1 VDCHDPLLRGR
12 SEEDKVTTVAL
23 FLKERHARGM
33 RDKGAVAA
41 TAGIRS
47 GFTRALMS
55 SSFLDHPILRAA
67 RGACRSS
74 VAELREKKDKGP
86 SGSVKLPL
94 CESLMVDRRDK
105 LWTSREWTY
114 PDIDQRA
121 VYIATMWAYDMAARV
136 SEYTAAEGSAEDHCV
151 RAGDLLFDFT
161 SFTARGGDEHF
172 RRVREGII
180 ESCTAIGCW
189 VRPST
194 NKTGEAVATKLIGRR
209 HAGESQHLDDLVEW
223 VTRSQVKPE
232 DELFSRYA
240 IVRGR
245 LSLKRMRPRAI
256 RESVK
261 AICVEAE
268 LDPRHFS
275 SHSIRKA
282 ALSHMRAL
290 GVSLEDRQEL
300 WSWHGRGLERKPC
313 GEL

>member
-1 VDCHDPLLRGR
+1 
-12 SEEDKVTTVAL
+12 
-23 FLKERHARGM
+23 M
-33 RDKGAVAA
+33 
-41 TAGIRS
+41 
-47 GFTRALMS
+47 
-55 SSFLDHPILRAA
+55 
-67 RGACRSS
+67 
-74 VAELREKKDKGP
+74 
-86 SGSVKLPL
+86 KLPL
-94 CESLMVDRRDK
+94 CESLVVNRRDK

-121 VYIATMWAYDMAARV
+121 IYIATMWAYDMAARV

-151 RAGDLLFDFT
+151 RAGDLLFGFT
-161 SFTARGGDEHF
+161 SFTARGGDEYF
-172 RRVREGII
+172 RRVTEGIT

-209 HAGESQHLDDLVEW
+209 HAGESQHLDDLIEW
-223 VTRSQVKPE
+223 VTKSQVKPE

-261 AICVEAE
+261 AICEEAE
-268 LDPRHFS
+268 LNPRHFS

-290 GVSLEDRQEL
+290 GESLEDRQERGGYSGDSAL
-300 WSWHGRGLERKPC
+300 PNTTYNYSTAGHGALSSNSIAGEIAPDVDNIRRYLPGRGDDSRRT
-313 GEL
+313 GGSVSR